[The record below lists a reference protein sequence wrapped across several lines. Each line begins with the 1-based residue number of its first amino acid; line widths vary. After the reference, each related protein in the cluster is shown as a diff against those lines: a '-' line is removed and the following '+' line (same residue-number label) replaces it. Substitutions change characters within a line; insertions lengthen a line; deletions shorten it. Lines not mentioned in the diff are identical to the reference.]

1 MKRTDILEK
10 KDLILTW
17 IEENKSKAFMCREL
31 HCKQDTLNSYLN
43 KMGIVYN
50 GNKSGKGFSKN
61 VPSMKLEKYLKNSL
75 DIQSN
80 KVRIKLLK
88 EGYKEHRCEKC
99 LNTEWLGNPI
109 PLELHHIDGNRD
121 NNVIENFQLLC
132 PNCHSF
138 TDSYRGKNTRK

>member
-61 VPSMKLEKYLKNSL
+61 VPSMKLE
-75 DIQSN
+75 
-80 KVRIKLLK
+80 
-88 EGYKEHRCEKC
+88 
-99 LNTEWLGNPI
+99 
-109 PLELHHIDGNRD
+109 
-121 NNVIENFQLLC
+121 
-132 PNCHSF
+132 
-138 TDSYRGKNTRK
+138 